1 MRMLYFLAMI
11 VVVLYLLG
19 SSQSVVPVPLAIQ
32 YQYNLSLISDL
43 YDIYWSVDDEYLHL
57 ALSANASGWVGFGFY
72 TGPDIIASMTL
83 SDTILTYVDNNGK
96 AHIQDCWVP
105 FQWFAQPKNDVSL
118 NGTNDWIL
126 IEGKY
131 LPDKGR
137 TVMEMKRKL
146 TTNDTYDMQFTQ
158 EQILGTTKIIF
169 AYQSKVKPWN
179 GFEPGSFVEHDLY
192 LTGYMNIIPPKTS
205 NSNME
210 QSSPTFSA
218 STSFYPSS
226 IHSSLSSAIAKESRV
241 ESFPSEGS
249 GSTPVAPHNSGNN
262 LIDHST
268 KVGSSSDK
276 AIGPEMTSNSE
287 KFSLP
292 SIILLIA
299 LGLISLFVGLQL
311 LR

>member
-1 MRMLYFLAMI
+1 MLHLLASI
-11 VVVLYLLG
+11 VVLLCLVG
-19 SSQSVVPVPLAIQ
+19 SSQSVVPVPLVVQ
-32 YQYNLSLISDL
+32 YQYNQSLVSDL

-83 SDTILTYVDNNGK
+83 SDTILTYVDNNGQ

-146 TTNDTYDMQFTQ
+146 ITNDEYDMQFTQ
-158 EQILGTTKIIF
+158 EQILSTTKIIF
-169 AYQSKVKPWN
+169 AYQSRVKPWN

-205 NSNME
+205 PNNNVG
-210 QSSPTFSA
+210 QPSPTLSTSA
-218 STSFYPSS
+218 SSYPPSTHPSS
-226 IHSSLSSAIAKESRV
+226 SSAVAKESRV
-241 ESFPSEGS
+241 QSSSSEGLRS
-249 GSTPVAPHNSGNN
+249 SLMPPQDSVKSS
-262 LIDHST
+262 LEHST
-268 KVGSSSDK
+268 EVKASQDKV
-276 AIGPEMTSNSE
+276 IGPEKTNNSE
-287 KFSLP
+287 KFSVP
-292 SIILLIA
+292 SIILLIG
-299 LGLISLFVGLQL
+299 LGIISFFVGLQF